1 MLPQNSTGS
10 ESSLSSSECD
20 DPKNKYSVANCGY
33 DLVGNFFKYMMPLVN
48 GSKIVDT
55 KNVANILDKNE
66 DVWQ

>member
-1 MLPQNSTGS
+1 
-10 ESSLSSSECD
+10 
-20 DPKNKYSVANCGY
+20 VANCGY

>member
-1 MLPQNSTGS
+1 
-10 ESSLSSSECD
+10 
-20 DPKNKYSVANCGY
+20 VANCGY

-48 GSKIVDT
+48 GSKIDDT